1 MKIPTKFKE
10 YIWLVNTIRRARRI
24 TLAEINERWL
34 ETDMSGGVEMARAT
48 FNRHKDAIEDI
59 FGIYIDC
66 DRKNGYKYY
75 IGNERVLREDSVQN
89 WMLSTLTVNNIV
101 SESLSLQKRILLEP
115 IPYEGNYLSMV
126 IEAMKRNVRIAIQY
140 RKYGD
145 KEPCNLDF
153 EPYCLKLFRQ
163 RWYVLGHFHR
173 KMTEGEDIDYFGMF
187 SFDRII
193 TMQLTDVKFNMD
205 EDFDAETFFSECYG
219 VLVNDNTEPERIVI
233 RAYGYERYYLND
245 LPMHHS
251 QHEIDNKNEYSDF
264 ELFIRPTPDFVNH
277 LIGLGNQ
284 IKVLSPK
291 WLADEVAQLHY
302 EALLNYEND
311 E

>member
-1 MKIPTKFKE
+1 MKTPAKFKE

-34 ETDMSGGVEMARAT
+34 ETDMSGGVELARAT

-89 WMLSTLTVNNIV
+89 WMLSTMTVNNIV

-145 KEPCNLDF
+145 QKPRNLDF

-219 VLVNDNTEPERIVI
+219 VLVNDDTEPEHIVI

-251 QHEIDNKNEYSDF
+251 QHEIDNKDDYSDF

-284 IKVLSPK
+284 VKVLSPK

>member
-1 MKIPTKFKE
+1 MKTPAKFKE

-34 ETDMSGGVEMARAT
+34 ETDMSGGVELARAT

-89 WMLSTLTVNNIV
+89 WMLSTMTVNNIV

-145 KEPCNLDF
+145 QKPRNLDF

-219 VLVNDNTEPERIVI
+219 VLVNDDTEPEHIVI

-245 LPMHHS
+245 LPMNHS
-251 QHEIDNKNEYSDF
+251 QHEIDNKDDYSDF

-284 IKVLSPK
+284 VKVLSPK

>member
-1 MKIPTKFKE
+1 
-10 YIWLVNTIRRARRI
+10 
-24 TLAEINERWL
+24 
-34 ETDMSGGVEMARAT
+34 
-48 FNRHKDAIEDI
+48 
-59 FGIYIDC
+59 
-66 DRKNGYKYY
+66 
-75 IGNERVLREDSVQN
+75 
-89 WMLSTLTVNNIV
+89 
-101 SESLSLQKRILLEP
+101 
-115 IPYEGNYLSMV
+115 
-126 IEAMKRNVRIAIQY
+126 
-140 RKYGD
+140 
-145 KEPCNLDF
+145 
-153 EPYCLKLFRQ
+153 
-163 RWYVLGHFHR
+163 
-173 KMTEGEDIDYFGMF
+173 MTEGEDIDYFGMF

-193 TMQLTDVKFNMD
+193 TMQLTDVKFIMD

-219 VLVNDNTEPERIVI
+219 VLVNDDTEPEHIVI

-251 QHEIDNKNEYSDF
+251 QHEIDNKDDYSDF

-284 IKVLSPK
+284 VKVLSPK